1 MNPNSIPTHSYPEFL
16 AAAGAF
22 FSSYG
27 VMYFMT
33 RALTV
38 CHFSFRFR
46 NTGEARLGALR
57 SVEKRDVTTK
67 KYFKLLRFY
76 HEKSQTLH
84 DKRTPSMYHNL
95 NVKCIIFVPLPSN
108 NI

>member
-16 AAAGAF
+16 AAAGGF
-22 FSSYG
+22 SSSYG
-27 VMYFMT
+27 VMYFLT

-38 CHFSFRFR
+38 CQFSFRFR

-76 HEKSQTLH
+76 HEEDTINVPQLKCE
-84 DKRTPSMYHNL
+84 MHNFYAST
-95 NVKCIIFVPLPSN
+95 KQ
-108 NI
+108 

>member
-1 MNPNSIPTHSYPEFL
+1 MNPNSIPTHAYPEFL

-67 KYFKLLRFY
+67 NTSSFSGFIMKNHKHFMTGG
-76 HEKSQTLH
+76 HHQCT
-84 DKRTPSMYHNL
+84 TT
-95 NVKCIIFVPLPSN
+95 
-108 NI
+108 